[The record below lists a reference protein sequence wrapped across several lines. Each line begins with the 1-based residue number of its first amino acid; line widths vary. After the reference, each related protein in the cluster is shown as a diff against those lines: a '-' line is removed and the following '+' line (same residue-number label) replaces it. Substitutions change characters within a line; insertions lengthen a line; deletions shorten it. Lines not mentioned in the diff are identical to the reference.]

1 MTSPSDDT
9 LVQFPKNTLYKDI
22 ASHQWPIIYCKN
34 YNIGF
39 LRLEKLHPFDSSKWG
54 SIINYLRNANMITD
68 DTIIRPNEATKEH
81 LRLVHTQRYLSSL
94 RWSAQV
100 ARVLEVAPIAMLPNF
115 IVQWRVL
122 KPLRYQTGGTI
133 LAGKL
138 ALERGW
144 AINIGGGFHHCSSDS
159 GGGFCAYA
167 DLTLLIKNLFI
178 YYSDRIKKVLIVD
191 LDAHQGNGHEHDFMN
206 DERVFIMDMYN
217 SQIYPRDQHAKTAI
231 KCKIELMNHTDDKTY
246 LRLLHINLEKSL
258 KEFQPD
264 FVVYNAGTDILEGD
278 LLGNLD
284 ITPEM
289 TSSVSVAGFD
299 QLKNT
304 VEKYDKDKRIF
315 VLFCGTK
322 DSKGHS
328 WCPDC
333 VAAEKPVEEAVKSS
347 LPSNA
352 VFIECD
358 VGDRP
363 SWKDPKCPFRT
374 DPQTRLTGVP
384 TLIEWGTSKRLVE
397 SQLLDADTIKILF
410 EDD

>member
-1 MTSPSDDT
+1 
-9 LVQFPKNTLYKDI
+9 
-22 ASHQWPIIYCKN
+22 
-34 YNIGF
+34 
-39 LRLEKLHPFDSSKWG
+39 
-54 SIINYLRNANMITD
+54 
-68 DTIIRPNEATKEH
+68 
-81 LRLVHTQRYLSSL
+81 
-94 RWSAQV
+94 
-100 ARVLEVAPIAMLPNF
+100 
-115 IVQWRVL
+115 
-122 KPLRYQTGGTI
+122 
-133 LAGKL
+133 
-138 ALERGW
+138 
-144 AINIGGGFHHCSSDS
+144 
-159 GGGFCAYA
+159 
-167 DLTLLIKNLFI
+167 
-178 YYSDRIKKVLIVD
+178 
-191 LDAHQGNGHEHDFMN
+191 
-206 DERVFIMDMYN
+206 
-217 SQIYPRDQHAKTAI
+217 
-231 KCKIELMNHTDDKTY
+231 
-246 LRLLHINLEKSL
+246 
-258 KEFQPD
+258 
-264 FVVYNAGTDILEGD
+264 
-278 LLGNLD
+278 
-284 ITPEM
+284 M

-374 DPQTRLTGVP
+374 DPLTRLTGVP